1 MKALIWA
8 YTVDGGSITIPGNM
22 AYVFSKQA
30 PSLEGYNAVG
40 VLGVYHGD
48 NDGRLAIS
56 KFYCQPDT
64 GTYGAVIKNTASN
77 QITTNL
83 YFVLLYVR
91 DVNEY

>member
-1 MKALIWA
+1 MKALIWV
-8 YTVDGGSITIPGNM
+8 YTVDAGSITIPGNM
-22 AYVFSKQA
+22 PYVVSKQA
-30 PSLEGYNAVG
+30 PKLEGYNALG
-40 VLGVYHGD
+40 VLGIYHGD

-64 GTYGAVIKNTASN
+64 GVYGAVVKNTTPSA
-77 QITTNL
+77 IVTNL